1 MQNQRQSASHL
12 GHRLARSLIR
22 ALYPPQC
29 MTCDAQVED
38 EGMLCPQCWPQT
50 PFIFGACCDSCG
62 LPLPGDGGDAPLHCD
77 DCLILARPWE
87 QGRAALLY
95 EGRGRQI
102 VLGLKHHDRHDLAR
116 PAARWMARAAR
127 PMLQPDM
134 LRDILLAPVPLHWLR
149 LAARR
154 YNQAALLA
162 GMLAQE
168 LAGDITLDYC
178 PDLLVRN
185 RHTGNQDGRG
195 RMGRFANVAEAFAP
209 HPRQRHRI
217 AGRHILLVDDV
228 MTAGATFTA
237 AADTCLAHGAASVRV
252 IALARVARAQ

>member
-1 MQNQRQSASHL
+1 
-12 GHRLARSLIR
+12 
-22 ALYPPQC
+22 
-29 MTCDAQVED
+29 
-38 EGMLCPQCWPQT
+38 
-50 PFIFGACCDSCG
+50 CG

-77 DCLILARPWE
+77 DCITLARPWE

-134 LRDILLAPVPLHWLR
+134 LLAPVPLHWLR
-149 LAARR
+149 LATRR

-168 LAGDITLDYC
+168 LGLAYC
-178 PDLLVRN
+178 PDLLVRT
-185 RHTGNQDGRG
+185 RHTGSQDGRG
-195 RMGRFANVAEAFAP
+195 RMGRFSNVAEAFAP

-228 MTAGATFTA
+228 MTVGATFSA
-237 AADTCLAHGAASVRV
+237 PADICLAHGAASVRV